1 MSSKSLT
8 SLKPVILGNDDY
20 EEPTVN
26 QVFSSTCEETAVKQ
40 VFSPDNSY
48 SSFQCGQRVTSLLNI
63 NVTPRNLVNVT
74 QENVSS
80 LFTEITDDT
89 TNMHVPSQ
97 NIHNVLQLFRQLPKD
112 MFLSQILSDFHSDEM
127 DLKQLR
133 NTLFSELKTLAD
145 FPFPIGSEL
154 KRRKKPKIGE
164 STAVKLC
171 NDIYVLASVFE
182 GASFDDMK
190 ELLSISKYNQDST
203 QNDAICID
211 SSDTS
216 VSCKHD
222 SDIALF
228 RSMLTTIQADV
239 FTLKQ
244 ENKSLREDYREEL
257 KSIKDDVILLKT
269 DITETIDKLQE
280 TANDCKQVV
289 DRVTDDRLNGITRVK
304 NDLKLVQFD
313 MKTLNENLDA
323 RCNELVNKFSL
334 VPKLDKRLS
343 KLEQKC
349 AISKE
354 SPSDYVTSLKSTCEA
369 SIQTPVGNDSPP
381 FVAKKITLTRE
392 NNDNE
397 CTGKLVQCP
406 ITNKFYRQL
415 ADNKPTNSAKSDPD
429 FLAHSNTQSDHTL
442 LKQQPTLCVSE
453 ATDTYVDSACSYF
466 QDSSQNPSNVGHGDV
481 ISVPVRNRFDALH
494 DDRVNSH
501 ISYSEALKRPVLS
514 VNDSCNASAASIPV
528 RISDRRKRNGNTTG
542 QAPSLNSQ
550 EARSKQ
556 GSHQAFV
563 GSAGNEQDYEDDDF
577 SQHIRRKSSRFYIG
591 GFKPSITEMKLCSY
605 VQRRGVHVSWINIR
619 RYHDQ
624 DRAVIQLNV
633 DADKGSRLLEDGFWP
648 EEVVCRPWY
657 PRSVLRKRMQR
668 RSNWV
673 ETGTYDYAH
682 EYSTDDSNSL
692 RNFTRNID

>member
-20 EEPTVN
+20 EETTVN

-127 DLKQLR
+127 DLKELR

-222 SDIALF
+222 SDIAFF

-304 NDLKLVQFD
+304 N
-313 MKTLNENLDA
+313 
-323 RCNELVNKFSL
+323 
-334 VPKLDKRLS
+334 LS
-343 KLEQKC
+343 
-349 AISKE
+349 S
-354 SPSDYVTSLKSTCEA
+354 
-369 SIQTPVGNDSPP
+369 SI
-381 FVAKKITLTRE
+381 
-392 NNDNE
+392 
-397 CTGKLVQCP
+397 
-406 ITNKFYRQL
+406 
-415 ADNKPTNSAKSDPD
+415 
-429 FLAHSNTQSDHTL
+429 
-442 LKQQPTLCVSE
+442 
-453 ATDTYVDSACSYF
+453 
-466 QDSSQNPSNVGHGDV
+466 
-481 ISVPVRNRFDALH
+481 
-494 DDRVNSH
+494 
-501 ISYSEALKRPVLS
+501 
-514 VNDSCNASAASIPV
+514 
-528 RISDRRKRNGNTTG
+528 
-542 QAPSLNSQ
+542 
-550 EARSKQ
+550 
-556 GSHQAFV
+556 
-563 GSAGNEQDYEDDDF
+563 
-577 SQHIRRKSSRFYIG
+577 
-591 GFKPSITEMKLCSY
+591 
-605 VQRRGVHVSWINIR
+605 
-619 RYHDQ
+619 
-624 DRAVIQLNV
+624 
-633 DADKGSRLLEDGFWP
+633 
-648 EEVVCRPWY
+648 
-657 PRSVLRKRMQR
+657 
-668 RSNWV
+668 
-673 ETGTYDYAH
+673 
-682 EYSTDDSNSL
+682 
-692 RNFTRNID
+692 

>member
-1 MSSKSLT
+1 M
-8 SLKPVILGNDDY
+8 
-20 EEPTVN
+20 
-26 QVFSSTCEETAVKQ
+26 KQ
-40 VFSPDNSY
+40 VFSPDNSN

-89 TNMHVPSQ
+89 TNVHVLSQ
-97 NIHNVLQLFRQLPKD
+97 NIQNVLQLFRQLPKYI
-112 MFLSQILSDFHSDEM
+112 FLSQILSDFQSDEM
-127 DLKQLR
+127 DLKELR
-133 NTLFSELKTLAD
+133 NTLFSELKTLVD

-154 KRRKKPKIGE
+154 KRRKKQKIGE

-182 GASFDDMK
+182 GASFDDLK

-228 RSMLTTIQADV
+228 RSMLTTIQANV

-269 DITETIDKLQE
+269 DIRETIDKLQE

-343 KLEQKC
+343 KLEQQC

-354 SPSDYVTSLKSTCEA
+354 TPSDYVTHLKPTCEA

-381 FVAKKITLTRE
+381 YVAKKITLTRV

-406 ITNKFYRQL
+406 IANKFYRQL
-415 ADNKPTNSAKSDPD
+415 ADNKPINFAESDPD
-429 FLAHSNTQSDHTL
+429 FHAHSNTQSDHTM
-442 LKQQPTLCVSE
+442 LKHQPTL
-453 ATDTYVDSACSYF
+453 
-466 QDSSQNPSNVGHGDV
+466 
-481 ISVPVRNRFDALH
+481 
-494 DDRVNSH
+494 
-501 ISYSEALKRPVLS
+501 
-514 VNDSCNASAASIPV
+514 
-528 RISDRRKRNGNTTG
+528 
-542 QAPSLNSQ
+542 
-550 EARSKQ
+550 
-556 GSHQAFV
+556 
-563 GSAGNEQDYEDDDF
+563 
-577 SQHIRRKSSRFYIG
+577 
-591 GFKPSITEMKLCSY
+591 
-605 VQRRGVHVSWINIR
+605 
-619 RYHDQ
+619 
-624 DRAVIQLNV
+624 
-633 DADKGSRLLEDGFWP
+633 
-648 EEVVCRPWY
+648 
-657 PRSVLRKRMQR
+657 
-668 RSNWV
+668 
-673 ETGTYDYAH
+673 
-682 EYSTDDSNSL
+682 
-692 RNFTRNID
+692 

>member
-1 MSSKSLT
+1 
-8 SLKPVILGNDDY
+8 
-20 EEPTVN
+20 
-26 QVFSSTCEETAVKQ
+26 
-40 VFSPDNSY
+40 
-48 SSFQCGQRVTSLLNI
+48 
-63 NVTPRNLVNVT
+63 
-74 QENVSS
+74 
-80 LFTEITDDT
+80 
-89 TNMHVPSQ
+89 
-97 NIHNVLQLFRQLPKD
+97 
-112 MFLSQILSDFHSDEM
+112 
-127 DLKQLR
+127 
-133 NTLFSELKTLAD
+133 
-145 FPFPIGSEL
+145 
-154 KRRKKPKIGE
+154 
-164 STAVKLC
+164 
-171 NDIYVLASVFE
+171 
-182 GASFDDMK
+182 MK

-228 RSMLTTIQADV
+228 CSMLTTIQADV
-239 FTLKQ
+239 FSLKQ

-257 KSIKDDVILLKT
+257 KSIKDDVIV
-269 DITETIDKLQE
+269 TIDKLQE

-334 VPKLDKRLS
+334 VPKLDKRFS

-354 SPSDYVTSLKSTCEA
+354 TPSDYVTSLKSTCEA

-415 ADNKPTNSAKSDPD
+415 ADNKPTKSGKSDPD
-429 FLAHSNTQSDHTL
+429 FHAHSNIQSNHTM

-466 QDSSQNPSNVGHGDV
+466 QDSSLDSSNVGHSNV

-494 DDRVNSH
+494 DNRVNSH
-501 ISYSEALKRPVLS
+501 ISYSEALKNGQGLLSMNHVMRLPLVFLFIYQIGVSEMEIRLARP
-514 VNDSCNASAASIPV
+514 
-528 RISDRRKRNGNTTG
+528 
-542 QAPSLNSQ
+542 
-550 EARSKQ
+550 
-556 GSHQAFV
+556 
-563 GSAGNEQDYEDDDF
+563 
-577 SQHIRRKSSRFYIG
+577 
-591 GFKPSITEMKLCSY
+591 
-605 VQRRGVHVSWINIR
+605 
-619 RYHDQ
+619 
-624 DRAVIQLNV
+624 
-633 DADKGSRLLEDGFWP
+633 LL
-648 EEVVCRPWY
+648 
-657 PRSVLRKRMQR
+657 
-668 RSNWV
+668 
-673 ETGTYDYAH
+673 
-682 EYSTDDSNSL
+682 
-692 RNFTRNID
+692 